1 MRAGRARAHCAAR
14 RDFAP
19 HARPLPLSPLATPL
33 RRARARRPILS
44 TRSGIRTA
52 DVGVA
57 QLSMHSIREMCGA
70 DDVGHAVRFF
80 AHLYARYAAL
90 EATVDHAD

>member
-1 MRAGRARAHCAAR
+1 MRPAVRRRKNGAR
-14 RDFAP
+14 
-19 HARPLPLSPLATPL
+19 
-33 RRARARRPILS
+33 
-44 TRSGIRTA
+44 A
-52 DVGVA
+52 DVGCP

-70 DDVGHAVRFF
+70 DDVGHAVKFF

>member
-1 MRAGRARAHCAAR
+1 MRGGREELRAHARRVARARAHHASLP
-14 RDFAP
+14 AP
-19 HARPLPLSPLATPL
+19 HDPL
-33 RRARARRPILS
+33 RACRPILS

-70 DDVGHAVRFF
+70 DDVGHAVKFF